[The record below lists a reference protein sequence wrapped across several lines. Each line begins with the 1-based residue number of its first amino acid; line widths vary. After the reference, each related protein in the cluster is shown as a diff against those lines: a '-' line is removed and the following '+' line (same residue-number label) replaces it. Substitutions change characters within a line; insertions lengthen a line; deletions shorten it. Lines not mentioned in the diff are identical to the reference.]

1 MQQILFITLS
11 NIGDVVLTTPVLERL
26 HQCYPAARIDIVT
39 DARAQTVL
47 THCPYRGEIFLKEK
61 RAGWRGLLRLLRHLH
76 RTHYEVI
83 VDLRTDGLAY
93 LLRGRQRFTKWG
105 ARPLGAHA
113 VQDHMGVIAMLGGT
127 IPPTRV
133 WLNEELHTAAAQR
146 LAALPN
152 ARWLALG
159 PGANWPPKIWPAER
173 FAELTGLMKHDFD
186 AVMLLGGPGDR
197 ERAATVAKHCALP
210 CVDCSGTTAI
220 LEAAALLAQ
229 ARCFVGND
237 SGLGHLASA
246 VGTLTLTVFGPGR
259 PLRYH
264 PWGPRSAWLVAEDQN
279 LESLT
284 AQRVAEALRAL
295 LNSAARG

>member
-1 MQQILFITLS
+1 M
-11 NIGDVVLTTPVLERL
+11 VLTTPVLTRL
-26 HQCYPAARIDIVT
+26 HQCYPDARIDIVT
-39 DARAQTVL
+39 DARAQAVL
-47 THCPYRGEIFLKEK
+47 THCPYRGEIFLKKK
-61 RAGWRGLLRLLRHLH
+61 RAGWRGMLRLLRQLR
-76 RTHYEVI
+76 RTHYDVI

-93 LLRGRQRFTKWG
+93 LLRGRRRITKWG
-105 ARPLGAHA
+105 ARPSGAHA
-113 VQDHMGVIAMLGGT
+113 VQDHMGVIAALGGA

-133 WLNEELHTAAAQR
+133 WLNEKLQTDAAQR

-173 FAELTGLMKHDFD
+173 FAALTGLIQHDFD

-197 ERAATVAKHCALP
+197 ERAATVAAHCALP
-210 CVDCSGTTAI
+210 CLDFSGTTDI

-246 VGTLTLTVFGPGR
+246 VGTPTLTVFGPGR

-264 PWGPRSAWLVAEDQN
+264 PWGPRNAWLVAEDQN

-284 AQRVAEALRAL
+284 AHQVADALRTL
-295 LNSAARG
+295 LSSDAHAR